1 MNGKRFIIYLFT
13 FFFIFFAILLLALN
27 QNNWFDIFLEGGFK
41 ALYKKWCHYLSYPWQ
56 ILLFKCKSTFKK
68 DILSLKFLK
77 NNFCI
82 KILKEGNF
90 MNKIT
95 KLMIQNPFISMLLI
109 FPFSLAIVIGLFSI
123 ILDIILP
130 FVMAGFMTYLTYN
143 YVIGKSNNE
152 TMKDYFTYIYKDY
165 K

>member
-1 MNGKRFIIYLFT
+1 
-13 FFFIFFAILLLALN
+13 
-27 QNNWFDIFLEGGFK
+27 
-41 ALYKKWCHYLSYPWQ
+41 
-56 ILLFKCKSTFKK
+56 
-68 DILSLKFLK
+68 
-77 NNFCI
+77 
-82 KILKEGNF
+82 
-90 MNKIT
+90 
-95 KLMIQNPFISMLLI
+95 MIQNPFISMLLI

-152 TMKDYFTYIYKDY
+152 TMDDYFTYIYKDY

>member
-1 MNGKRFIIYLFT
+1 
-13 FFFIFFAILLLALN
+13 
-27 QNNWFDIFLEGGFK
+27 
-41 ALYKKWCHYLSYPWQ
+41 
-56 ILLFKCKSTFKK
+56 
-68 DILSLKFLK
+68 
-77 NNFCI
+77 
-82 KILKEGNF
+82 

-143 YVIGKSNNE
+143 YIIGKSNDE
-152 TMKDYFTYIYKDY
+152 TMKDYFTYIYTDY